1 MTSGKIVPIKEGEL
15 TPKQQYHMAS
25 IQLATAEGIEK
36 KYTKGAIENKGTNL
50 WEMPTAKVIENA
62 IEECIDQT
70 TYTLTLRQQMHAIIV
85 LLKDG
90 AEDESVCAT
99 TARENCRLAYEMIVG
114 KA

>member
-1 MTSGKIVPIKEGEL
+1 MTSPKVVTQKQGEL
-15 TPKQQYHMAS
+15 SAKQQYHMTS

-36 KYTKGAIENKGTNL
+36 KYTKGALEHRSNL
-50 WEMPTAKVIENA
+50 WEMPTARVVESI
-62 IEECIDQT
+62 IEEAIDQN
-70 TYTLTLRQQMHAIIV
+70 TYALTLRQQMHALIC

-99 TARENCRLAYEMIVG
+99 TARENCRLAYEMLIG

>member
-15 TPKQQYHMAS
+15 TPKQQYHMTT

-36 KYTKGAIENKGTNL
+36 KYTKGALEHRSNL
-50 WEMPTAKVIENA
+50 WEMSTARVVESI
-62 IEECIDQT
+62 IEEALDQN
-70 TYTLTLRQQMHAIIV
+70 TYAFTLRQQMHALIC

-99 TARENCRLAYEMIVG
+99 TARENCRLAYEMLVG
-114 KA
+114 KE

>member
-1 MTSGKIVPIKEGEL
+1 MTSTKSVTKKPEEL
-15 TPKQQYHMAS
+15 SAKQQYHMTS

-36 KYTKGAIENKGTNL
+36 KYTKGALEHRTNL
-50 WEMPTAKVIENA
+50 WEMPTAKVVESI
-62 IEECIDQT
+62 IEEAIDQN
-70 TYTLTLRQQMHAIIV
+70 TYALTLRQQMHALIC

-99 TARENCRLAYEMIVG
+99 TARENCRLAYEMLIG